1 MHRSR
6 FDTPR
11 LRATVALSGLS
22 LLAAACG
29 GKDAA
34 DLDPVEQQLQALER
48 ALPEKRG
55 DRLAGLCLDY
65 ASVCE
70 RAAGICLTIAES
82 DALEQRCQAINT
94 RCERTLARYCA
105 GRPVRPDAGVVADAD
120 LPHDGGSYRD
130 ASEVPDSGRRKD
142 AGAPDRGWRKDA
154 WSPPPRQG
162 QRRGTAHLL
171 RLGQPACGRSIHA
184 LQRRLDQQ
192 WHILPRQHERR
203 RLGANQLHG
212 VETRADVAA
221 RSGGGATARRVRLQ
235 ARGHSTRRDLDGV
248 PI

>member
-34 DLDPVEQQLQALER
+34 VLDPVEQQLQALER

-70 RAAGICLTIAES
+70 RAAGICLSIAES

-120 LPHDGGSYRD
+120 LPRDAGPYRD
-130 ASEVPDSGRRKD
+130 ASDVADSSG
-142 AGAPDRGWRKDA
+142 PNKDA
-154 WSPPPRQG
+154 WVPSMDSSLPPPCSVLVSPLVG
-162 QRRGTAHLL
+162 
-171 RLGQPACGRSIHA
+171 
-184 LQRRLDQQ
+184 DQDTPFNVR
-192 WHILPRQHERR
+192 WSTS
-203 RLGANQLHG
+203 GASC
-212 VETRADVAA
+212 AA
-221 RSGGGATARRVRLQ
+221 AIDD
-235 ARGHSTRRDLDGV
+235 RDLGPV
-248 PI
+248 PCSGSRGGIWLPPGTHRFVIDINGPQGWSECASAPFVVREVIPPMPAL